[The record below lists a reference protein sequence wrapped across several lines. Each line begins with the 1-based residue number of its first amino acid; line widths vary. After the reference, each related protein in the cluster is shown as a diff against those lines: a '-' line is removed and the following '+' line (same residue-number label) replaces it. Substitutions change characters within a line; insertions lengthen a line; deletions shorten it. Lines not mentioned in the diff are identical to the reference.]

1 MKEYGFNEFERLLL
15 SQHEN
20 VIQVYATTTTDL
32 GSLIIVL
39 DRAKNGDLKSF
50 YDNLLDKH
58 NKGRKNVTK
67 LDPHSN
73 KIVVSYGIASILPWD
88 VVSADYRILLVF

>member
-20 VIQVYATTTTDL
+20 VIQVYATTTTDR

-39 DRAKNGDLKSF
+39 ERAKNGDLKSF
-50 YDNLLDKH
+50 YDSLLDKH
-58 NKGRKNVTK
+58 NKDRKSVSK
-67 LDPHSN
+67 FDPYAN
-73 KIVVSYGIASILPWD
+73 KIVSYGIASILPWD
-88 VVSADYRILLVF
+88 VVSAADRILLVF